1 MYGVM
6 MSWWGSVNTGCRRLQ
21 GFESWFRYSTD
32 SGKQFT
38 DLLGRKIA
46 VDSLYESSFLFY
58 FFIFSWML
66 LM

>member
-6 MSWWGSVNTGCRRLQ
+6 MSWWGSVNTCCRRLQ
-21 GFESWFRYSTD
+21 GFESRFRYSTD

-46 VDSLYESSFLFY
+46 VDLLYESL
-58 FFIFSWML
+58 FFIFIFFSWML